1 MRSFNTKT
9 NMNKTDNLPSESEL
23 LALLKKQYD
32 ELEDGLVYGKAGLTI
47 YYACLSEKDPTYK
60 TIYNKL
66 INDMLSK
73 VSDRTPI
80 EFPRGLLGIAFA
92 LDVIMHYFKPG
103 NPDNVLDDLDAV
115 IYKSLFKESNKQP
128 IDMNLAVK
136 ALFYF
141 SLHLKL
147 GIRSKVKH
155 RIYADKAMRLLNV
168 INFSLPVNYF
178 QEAIPYNIFNRSF
191 FLLYAIGSLYE
202 QGIGQQRIEH
212 ICTDL
217 SFPLASAMP
226 LMQFNKL
233 GRLFSMTRLISLG
246 CTKEQHWKDQCRL
259 LRSSLSLEKLFN
271 EELGGKQLGLS
282 DGLTGAMLLMAGT
295 NHYSERPLFDLPWDY
310 YKKKICQYTTLT
322 TMADKEVPFYQH
334 GLNWLWG
341 MKMALALETRKEPFR
356 F

>member
-128 IDMNLAVK
+128 IDMNLAVE

-155 RIYADKAMRLLNV
+155 RI
-168 INFSLPVNYF
+168 
-178 QEAIPYNIFNRSF
+178 
-191 FLLYAIGSLYE
+191 
-202 QGIGQQRIEH
+202 
-212 ICTDL
+212 
-217 SFPLASAMP
+217 
-226 LMQFNKL
+226 
-233 GRLFSMTRLISLG
+233 
-246 CTKEQHWKDQCRL
+246 
-259 LRSSLSLEKLFN
+259 
-271 EELGGKQLGLS
+271 
-282 DGLTGAMLLMAGT
+282 
-295 NHYSERPLFDLPWDY
+295 
-310 YKKKICQYTTLT
+310 
-322 TMADKEVPFYQH
+322 
-334 GLNWLWG
+334 
-341 MKMALALETRKEPFR
+341 
-356 F
+356 